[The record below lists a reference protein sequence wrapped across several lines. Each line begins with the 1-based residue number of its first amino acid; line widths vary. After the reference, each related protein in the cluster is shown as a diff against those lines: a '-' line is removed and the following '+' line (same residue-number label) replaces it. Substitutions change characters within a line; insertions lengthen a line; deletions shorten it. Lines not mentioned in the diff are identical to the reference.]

1 MDRGLVLCRQ
11 STVQLFLAHQSIWTK
26 QFLLTMTTN
35 NICVVSYNLH
45 GFNQGAPG
53 VKELMVKL
61 QADVIMIQEH
71 WLSRDN
77 LSKLNS
83 LSDNYF
89 VFGSSAMDSC
99 VSSGPL
105 VGRPFGGTAMLVN
118 KKHVSYTTY
127 IVSSERY
134 TAIKI
139 NNWLLI
145 TVYMPCIGSLQR
157 DLLYDELLS
166 EVQALID
173 VYVDCDCLIGG
184 DFNVDLDN
192 RSNISAAVLKFI
204 DHNHLHRCEQLFPS
218 SERNTYFN
226 DASNTGSA
234 IDYMLTS
241 SVVKTIAF
249 NILDLDINLS
259 DHLPIM
265 SVCTRDLSSK
275 SVDCSCES
283 QPTADVTHLR
293 WDHAPLDLYHT
304 NTPGNCCSRFNL
316 DLIALLIDQ
325 LQWIE
330 ML

>member
-1 MDRGLVLCRQ
+1 
-11 STVQLFLAHQSIWTK
+11 
-26 QFLLTMTTN
+26 
-35 NICVVSYNLH
+35 
-45 GFNQGAPG
+45 
-53 VKELMVKL
+53 
-61 QADVIMIQEH
+61 
-71 WLSRDN
+71 
-77 LSKLNS
+77 
-83 LSDNYF
+83 
-89 VFGSSAMDSC
+89 
-99 VSSGPL
+99 
-105 VGRPFGGTAMLVN
+105 
-118 KKHVSYTTY
+118 
-127 IVSSERY
+127 
-134 TAIKI
+134 
-139 NNWLLI
+139 
-145 TVYMPCIGSLQR
+145 MPCIGSLQR

-204 DHNHLHRCEQLFPS
+204 DHNHLHRCEQLFPT
-218 SERNTYFN
+218 SERNTYIN

-241 SVVKTIAF
+241 TIVKTIAF

-293 WDHAPLDLYHT
+293 WDHAPLDLYYEHT
-304 NTPGNCCSRFNL
+304 RQLLQSVQFRLDSLIDRSATMDRDALIGIVDDIYHVVVDILRRSANSLVPSLKKSFYKYWWCQEL
-316 DLIALLIDQ
+316 DLLKDKAIVSCRKWKEAGKPRSGPYHSENKQDKILYKKTYQRGAI
-325 LQWIE
+325 
-330 ML
+330 